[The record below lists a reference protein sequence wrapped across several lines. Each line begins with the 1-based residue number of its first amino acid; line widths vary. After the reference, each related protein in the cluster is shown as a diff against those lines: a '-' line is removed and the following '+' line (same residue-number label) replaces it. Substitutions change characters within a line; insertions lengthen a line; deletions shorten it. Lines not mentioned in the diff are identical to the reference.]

1 MFDSS
6 PNKFNQ
12 DNFYSF
18 LPKKRLKLSKQGIN
32 LISNGNIATNPQ
44 NKNLLIINGIN
55 SSGGGQTKQVSS
67 IKNFNST
74 NYKWNFNYAPN
85 SNSNQFQSKFNS

>member
-44 NKNLLIINGIN
+44 NKCKNYYL
-55 SSGGGQTKQVSS
+55 K
-67 IKNFNST
+67 IKNYYFINIIK
-74 NYKWNFNYAPN
+74 N
-85 SNSNQFQSKFNS
+85 